1 MKLIEEKITVPT
13 QLPRVSR
20 PRLLALLEKS
30 LASCTSTILSG
41 RAGTGKSALALDFAL
56 KCGSDVAWYKV
67 DAHDSE
73 FEVFFQYLI
82 ESIRKQRPNFGNKAL
97 RPRAQDCQLEQTP
110 LLAEA
115 LVYELVE
122 GESNPLLLV
131 IEDLH
136 LVCDA
141 PWLVPFFRR
150 LLPLLPPEVHILITS
165 RTVPPAPLWRMRSK
179 QTLCVIEEE
188 ALAFTRQET
197 IELFKTYGL
206 SSEQA
211 TLALDHSNGRA
222 AALTALAETLNGSDS
237 RGYGKTIADWNLSNR
252 LDRVSHSVPRSHSPP
267 DYQAIALPR
276 LT

>member
-1 MKLIEEKITVPT
+1 MFIPDFSKSSSTSRMNLIGEKITIPT

-30 LASCTSTILSG
+30 LTACTSTILSG

-56 KCGSDVAWYKV
+56 KCGRDVAWYKV
-67 DAHDSE
+67 DAPDGE

-82 ESIRKQRPNFGNKAL
+82 ESIRKQRPHFGSKVL
-97 RPRAQDCQLEQTP
+97 WPSAQDIQHDQIP
-110 LLAEA
+110 LFAEA
-115 LVYELVE
+115 LVYELGE
-122 GESNPLLLV
+122 GENKPLLIV

-141 PWLVPFFRR
+141 TWLVPFFRL

-179 QTLCVIEEE
+179 QTLCVIEED

-197 IELFKTYGL
+197 IDLFKSYGL

-211 TLALDHSNGRA
+211 AFALDQANGRA
-222 AALTALAETLNGSDS
+222 AALTALAETLNGS
-237 RGYGKTIADWNLSNR
+237 GNEGFGKANADWNLGDRLNR
-252 LDRVSHSVPRSHSPP
+252 VVS
-267 DYQAIALPR
+267 
-276 LT
+276 

>member
-1 MKLIEEKITVPT
+1 MNLIAEKMTVPT

-20 PRLLALLEKS
+20 PRLLSLLEKN
-30 LASCTSTILSG
+30 LTACTSTILSG

-56 KCGSDVAWYKV
+56 KCGRDVAWYKV
-67 DAHDSE
+67 DAPDSE

-82 ESIRKQRPNFGNKAL
+82 ESIRKQRPHFGTKAL
-97 RPRAQDCQLEQTP
+97 RPRAQDFQLEHIP
-110 LLAEA
+110 LIAEA

-122 GESNPLLLV
+122 GENKPLLLV

-141 PWLVPFFRR
+141 TWLVPFFRR

-179 QTLCVIEEE
+179 QTLSVIEEDL
-188 ALAFTRQET
+188 LAFTRQET
-197 IELFKTYGL
+197 IELFNSYGL

-211 TLALDHSNGRA
+211 TLALDHGNGRA
-222 AALTALAETLNGSDS
+222 AALTAFAETLDSPGSEAY
-237 RGYGKTIADWNLSNR
+237 RKVNAGWNLGDELNPVIS
-252 LDRVSHSVPRSHSPP
+252 
-267 DYQAIALPR
+267 
-276 LT
+276 